1 MESPE
6 QEVRDVAV
14 GLTRLVNAVKKVHE
28 GPVGD
33 IALAHMLIRLPRG
46 LMRLSKCWWRW
57 LLRSHFVLPGE
68 ERWAVDAAYV
78 TRLSAEFGPRRG
90 NVQRPPGTVPIS
102 RIMEKWSLK
111 ELPPG
116 WRKELRDIAKGFYT
130 YFAPDGASFSTSA
143 KAQEHFVALAQREI
157 AANPAAAAQYGG
169 EGLSDAADAAPAAG
183 AGGEVAAAA
192 ASGAEGVGPGDKGAQ
207 VVVSGAGGGRGE
219 EDGADGELVERG
231 QREEDARMETG
242 SQSDGMADEE
252 RAGESGGDPAPRAAD
267 EDGSELAFSC
277 CVCCGHAQCVNAEAA
292 ALGPDFAAAPAR
304 DETLAPHFAALLSGH
319 LVLLRNLARSSDG
332 GRKRVGSHA
341 TTLQI
346 LVECIAPRAP
356 RSLRDTSLDLLITVP
371 AAPPRRR
378 PAAPPPPR
386 RRRAP
391 PRRRAAAP
399 PRRAGAH
406 APPPPPRRRSRAGR
420 GWGQVADVVNLRV
433 APGTRLLSSAAQ
445 GLAAPH
451 AGAGYTL
458 HLALLVARLADCEHN
473 AQAGRPARPL
483 RQRGAAHCYIV
494 RSAVSCTAPPPPL
507 EPFLPPLSRRRR
519 GRC

>member
-1 MESPE
+1 
-6 QEVRDVAV
+6 
-14 GLTRLVNAVKKVHE
+14 
-28 GPVGD
+28 
-33 IALAHMLIRLPRG
+33 
-46 LMRLSKCWWRW
+46 
-57 LLRSHFVLPGE
+57 
-68 ERWAVDAAYV
+68 
-78 TRLSAEFGPRRG
+78 
-90 NVQRPPGTVPIS
+90 
-102 RIMEKWSLK
+102 
-111 ELPPG
+111 
-116 WRKELRDIAKGFYT
+116 
-130 YFAPDGASFSTSA
+130 
-143 KAQEHFVALAQREI
+143 
-157 AANPAAAAQYGG
+157 
-169 EGLSDAADAAPAAG
+169 
-183 AGGEVAAAA
+183 
-192 ASGAEGVGPGDKGAQ
+192 
-207 VVVSGAGGGRGE
+207 
-219 EDGADGELVERG
+219 
-231 QREEDARMETG
+231 
-242 SQSDGMADEE
+242 MADEE

-277 CVCCGHAQCVNAEAA
+277 CVCCGHTQCVNAEAA
-292 ALGPDFAAAPAR
+292 ALRPDFAAAPAR

-378 PAAPPPPR
+378 APR
-386 RRRAP
+386 R
-391 PRRRAAAP
+391 P

-406 APPPPPRRRSRAGR
+406 ARGAR
-420 GWGQVADVVNLRV
+420 GWVQVADVVNLRV
-433 APGTRLLSSAAQ
+433 SPGTRLLSSAAQ